1 MHACTLVHS
10 IKQIIVNQNLFLD
23 KVCRVNFNLSA
34 SVCDVKQQNQSNH
47 SRNDQILMDKVQ
59 SYVSVLNIYA
69 SLINNVLPIF
79 VVLFLGNN
87 RFKILL

>member
-1 MHACTLVHS
+1 
-10 IKQIIVNQNLFLD
+10 
-23 KVCRVNFNLSA
+23 
-34 SVCDVKQQNQSNH
+34 
-47 SRNDQILMDKVQ
+47 MDKVQ